1 MKEED
6 FKDVNKSW
14 KSLRVLIYTGTVTVG
29 IDFQPDNYDENFDT
43 FIGVFQLGCSMA
55 TQFVQSMCR
64 CRTFKDKE
72 HLLYIQHNKASNIKP
87 ETAADAWDELD
98 NAGRSLCVSNK
109 ENEGVYKIRSPIDI
123 TYRLNDQSQGLKF
136 YLNA

>member
-1 MKEED
+1 
-6 FKDVNKSW
+6 
-14 KSLRVLIYTGTVTVG
+14 
-29 IDFQPDNYDENFDT
+29 
-43 FIGVFQLGCSMA
+43 
-55 TQFVQSMCR
+55 MCR

-136 YLNA
+136 YLNAWRNQVIAQAAEYILSRMEFLGYRLEYVPHDDTTLELISKIVPWVFDKCTLTQEILD